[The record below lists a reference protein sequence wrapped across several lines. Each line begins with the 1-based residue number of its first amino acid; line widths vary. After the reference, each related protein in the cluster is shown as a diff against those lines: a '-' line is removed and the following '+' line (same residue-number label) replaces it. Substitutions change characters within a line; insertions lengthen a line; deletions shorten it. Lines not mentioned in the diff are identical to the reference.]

1 VRLNPARYFTF
12 CAALLALAL
21 PAFAGITVV
30 TPEPGTWLTMAAGVG
45 GLLLLHRMRSKSKP
59 K

>member
-1 VRLNPARYFTF
+1 MRRNSLSW
-12 CAALLALAL
+12 LGLSLILAV
-21 PAFAGITVV
+21 PAFAGDLVV

-45 GLLLLHRMRSKSKP
+45 GLLFLHRMRSKSRP

>member
-1 VRLNPARYFTF
+1 MRPNSVRCFTF
-12 CAALLALAL
+12 SAALLALAL
-21 PAFAGITVV
+21 PAFAGVSIV

-45 GLLLLHRMRSKSKP
+45 GLLFLHRMRSKSRP

>member
-1 VRLNPARYFTF
+1 MRSNFLSWLGFS
-12 CAALLALAL
+12 LILSM
-21 PAFAGITVV
+21 PAFAGDTVV